1 MDRDPGRGTR
11 DPGEQTPATSVV
23 ALCAGEASGDLL
35 GAGLMRALKARRPD
49 LRFVGIGGPAMRAEG
64 LECWFDASE
73 LAVMGLVEVLRHL
86 PRLLRLR
93 REFLARL
100 VALQPVVFVGIDAP
114 DFNLGVAKRLKAA
127 GLTTLHYVSPSIWA
141 WRQGRAKTIGA
152 AVDEVLCLFPFE
164 PALYATHGGHARFVG
179 HPFADEMALEPD
191 RAGAR
196 RLLGLPADG
205 PLLVVL
211 PGSRQGEIARL
222 ADDFLAAAT
231 RFLGRHPGWRCTCA
245 AATPAIAAALRQ
257 RIASAG
263 HEGIEVIEGRMR
275 EVLAASDLV
284 LAASGTATLE
294 VALAQRPQVVAYRIA
309 PLTYWIVRTFSLLKT
324 AHYSLPNRLAGRA
337 MVPEISQDDVRP
349 ERLVAE
355 LEAWLA
361 DPARR
366 EDYLAQCRA
375 IHADLRR
382 DASAQA
388 AAAVLE
394 RLPPC

>member
-1 MDRDPGRGTR
+1 MAPS
-11 DPGEQTPATSVV
+11 PSPVL

-35 GAGLMRALKARRPD
+35 GAGLMRALKARRAD

-93 REFLARL
+93 REFVARL
-100 VALQPVVFVGIDAP
+100 NALRPAVYVGIDAP
-114 DFNLGVAKRLKAA
+114 DFNLGVAKRLKSA
-127 GLTTLHYVSPSIWA
+127 GITTLHYVSPSIWA

-164 PALYATHGGHARFVG
+164 PELYAVHGGRARFVG

-196 RLLGLPADG
+196 ELLGLPADG
-205 PLLVVL
+205 PLLALL
-211 PGSRQGEIARL
+211 PGSRHGEIARL
-222 ADDFLAAAT
+222 ADDFLAAAA
-231 RFLGRHPGWRCTCA
+231 RFRGRHPAWRCACV

-257 RIASAG
+257 RIESTG
-263 HEGIEVIEGRMR
+263 QEGIEIIEGRMR

-294 VALAQRPQVVAYRIA
+294 VALSQRPQVVAYRIA
-309 PLTYWIVRTFSLLKT
+309 PLTFWIVRTFGLLKV
-324 AHYSLPNRLAGRA
+324 AHYSLPNRLAGRGI
-337 MVPEISQDDVRP
+337 VPEISQDEVRP
-349 ERLVAE
+349 DRLVAE

-366 EDYLAQCRA
+366 DDYLAQCRA
-375 IHADLRR
+375 IHAGLRR

>member
-1 MDRDPGRGTR
+1 VKPT
-11 DPGEQTPATSVV
+11 TI

-35 GAGLMRALKARRPD
+35 GAGLMRALKARRTD

-93 REFLARL
+93 REFVARL
-100 VALQPVVFVGIDAP
+100 KALRPVVYVGVDAP
-114 DFNLGVAKRLKAA
+114 DFNLGVAKRLKSA
-127 GLTTLHYVSPSIWA
+127 GITTLHYVSPSIWA
-141 WRQGRAKTIGA
+141 WRQGRARTIGA

-164 PALYATHGGHARFVG
+164 PALYAAHGGHARCVG
-179 HPFADEMALEPD
+179 HPFADEMPLEPD

-196 RLLGLPADG
+196 AALSLPPDVRLLAI
-205 PLLVVL
+205 L
-211 PGSRQGEIARL
+211 PGSRHGEIARL
-222 ADDFLAAAT
+222 ADDFLAAAE
-231 RFLGRHPGWRCTCA
+231 RFRTAHPDWRVICV
-245 AATPAIAAALRQ
+245 AATPAIAQALRE
-257 RIASAG
+257 RIAGAA
-263 HEGIEVIEGRMR
+263 HQAIVVIEGHMR

-294 VALAQRPQVVAYRIA
+294 VALSQRPQVVAYRIA
-309 PLTYWIVRTFSLLKT
+309 ALTYWIVRTFGLLKV
-324 AHYSLPNRLAGRA
+324 AHYSLPNRLAGRGI
-337 MVPEISQDDVRP
+337 VPEISQDEVTP
-349 ERLVAE
+349 ERLATE

-366 EDYLAQCRA
+366 DDYVTQCRA
-375 IHADLRR
+375 IHLALRR
-382 DASAQA
+382 DASEQA

>member
-1 MDRDPGRGTR
+1 V
-11 DPGEQTPATSVV
+11 TPTTI

-35 GAGLMRALKARRPD
+35 GAGLMRALKARRVD

-73 LAVMGLVEVLRHL
+73 LAVLGLVEVLRHL
-86 PRLLRLR
+86 PRLWRLR
-93 REFLARL
+93 RDFLARL
-100 VALQPVVFVGIDAP
+100 EALRPAVYVGIDAP
-114 DFNLGVAKRLKAA
+114 DFNLGVAKRLKAS
-127 GLTTLHYVSPSIWA
+127 GISTLHYVSPSIWA
-141 WRQGRAKTIGA
+141 WRQGRARTIGH

-164 PALYATHGGHARFVG
+164 PALYAAHGGRARFVG
-179 HPFADEMALEPD
+179 HPFADEMPLEPD
-191 RAGAR
+191 RAAAR
-196 RLLGLPADG
+196 QALGLPDHT
-205 PLLVVL
+205 PLLAVL
-211 PGSRQGEIARL
+211 PGSRMSEIARL
-222 ADDFLAAAT
+222 AEDFLAAAG
-231 RFLGRHPGWRCTCA
+231 RFRVRYPEWRCVCV
-245 AATPAIAAALRQ
+245 AATPAIASALGQGIER
-257 RIASAG
+257 AG
-263 HEGIEVIEGRMR
+263 LAGIEVIEGQMR
-275 EVLAASDLV
+275 PLLAASDLV

-309 PLTYWIVRTFSLLKT
+309 PLTYWIVRTFGLLKV

-337 MVPEISQDDVRP
+337 IVPEISQDEVRP

-366 EDYLAQCRA
+366 EDYLGVCRA
-375 IHADLRR
+375 IHAELRR

-394 RLPPC
+394 RLPAC